1 MILVRW
7 TEPPPP
13 GPHRWLAGSHSGRM
27 AGQRGSPGGCS
38 RGSSSCTHPDPQCS
52 QYRSRKLCSNFRCT
66 TMSKLFNSLVCCA
79 LCSARSFFLGKFIVR
94 SRVALSS
101 PFAFQE
107 NIAISTW
114 FTSRLIIRLIA
125 VEAVLMRQ
133 EGHVADTFSGLHII
147 AVSVILA
154 GLLLHTSGRVEG
166 SVSMNMVHRQ
176 FNRVCIFCF

>member
-7 TEPPPP
+7 TEPPPL

-27 AGQRGSPGGCS
+27 AGHRGSPGGCS

-79 LCSARSFFLGKFIVR
+79 LCSARSFFSRKFIVR
-94 SRVALSS
+94 SQVALSS

-107 NIAISTW
+107 NIYIYLVYISVDHPSYRSRSSSHEAGGTRRRHLLR
-114 FTSRLIIRLIA
+114 TSHHCSLRDPR
-125 VEAVLMRQ
+125 RSSPPHQ
-133 EGHVADTFSGLHII
+133 WEGGRKCLHEYGPSSI
-147 AVSVILA
+147 
-154 GLLLHTSGRVEG
+154 
-166 SVSMNMVHRQ
+166 Q
-176 FNRVCIFCF
+176 

>member
-27 AGQRGSPGGCS
+27 AGHRGSPGGCS

-79 LCSARSFFLGKFIVR
+79 LCSARSFFR
-94 SRVALSS
+94 
-101 PFAFQE
+101 E
-107 NIAISTW
+107 NLLCAVKWHFLPHSKKISISTW

-154 GLLLHTSGRVEG
+154 GLLLHTSGRLEG